1 MGIELIG
8 RGMVPRHPQQQ
19 ARDFAC
25 LLDMM
30 PPALR
35 QRLLNEGRPG
45 ALAFVATQTDVLVSL
60 PHFEYLER
68 QPLPTA
74 IKGEVLGHHLAL
86 TLVSPANSPS
96 LSKAGNISTVYVVS
110 FLGVARAVRSEI
122 IENLSLPR
130 KSSIER
136 CALE

>member
-1 MGIELIG
+1 MFE
-8 RGMVPRHPQQQ
+8 VRHLGVWQPHFGKHHNVWRV
-19 ARDFAC
+19 ARVQVSNIRRAVNDKSTK
-25 LLDMM
+25 DMM

-74 IKGEVLGHHLAL
+74 IKGEVLGHH
-86 TLVSPANSPS
+86 V
-96 LSKAGNISTVYVVS
+96 
-110 FLGVARAVRSEI
+110 
-122 IENLSLPR
+122 
-130 KSSIER
+130 
-136 CALE
+136 